1 MNLHHLRDRNP
12 RPIARPMPHPMPPA
26 LPRQCPRQALHRH
39 RAEAGFTLIEVL
51 VALALM
57 ALVSLMAWRG
67 LESVSSAREWI
78 SQQAEDTDAIV
89 RTLGQLGR
97 DAELAYNGPSFAAPG
112 IDARVFTSGIR
123 LLPGTAGAQ
132 TLEILRPDPDG
143 NGRWQ
148 RVQWSVRKDGL
159 WRASGASAEQAPLPP
174 AGDGVLLL
182 PGVRA
187 LVLRGWVPGVGWMDT
202 RSPFSATPS
211 GIEIALDR
219 GAGGDTRRYSRIL
232 ELP

>member
-1 MNLHHLRDRNP
+1 
-12 RPIARPMPHPMPPA
+12 
-26 LPRQCPRQALHRH
+26 
-39 RAEAGFTLIEVL
+39 
-51 VALALM
+51 
-57 ALVSLMAWRG
+57 MAWRG

-89 RTLGQLGR
+89 RTLGQIGR
-97 DAELAYNGPSFAAPG
+97 DAELAYNGPSFASPG

-143 NGRWQ
+143 SGRWQ

-159 WRASGASAEQAPLPP
+159 WRASGVSAEQAPLPP

-187 LVLRGWVPGVGWMDT
+187 LVLRGWVPGAGWMDT

-219 GAGGDTRRYSRIL
+219 GAGADTRRYSRIL